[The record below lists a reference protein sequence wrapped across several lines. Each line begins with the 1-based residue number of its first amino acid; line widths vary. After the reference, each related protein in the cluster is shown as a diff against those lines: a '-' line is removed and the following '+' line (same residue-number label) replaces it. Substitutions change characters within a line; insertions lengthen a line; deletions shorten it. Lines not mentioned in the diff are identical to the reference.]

1 MPSCY
6 QQNETIATYSC
17 PAGEMRIRAS
27 GAGSTLGTSISPRTF
42 AFFVDELDGPD
53 SAVTISSSQEAISK
67 PRDSISSSRDSENAD
82 CEATSPEAE
91 GISLRRTVPRP
102 RPRPPPPPPPPRPP
116 RSDLGGRPPPP
127 RSRPASP
134 PPPPPTS
141 SAAYRELVVL
151 PLFVFFNP

>member
-6 QQNETIATYSC
+6 QQNETITTYSC
-17 PAGEMRIRAS
+17 AVGEMRIRAS
-27 GAGSTLGTSISPRTF
+27 GAGSTLGTSVSPRTF

-53 SAVTISSSQEAISK
+53 SAVTISSSRESTSK

-82 CEATSPEAE
+82 YEATSPEAE

-102 RPRPPPPPPPPRPP
+102 RPRPRPPPPRPP

-127 RSRPASP
+127 RPRPAFPLPPP

-141 SAAYRELVVL
+141 SA
-151 PLFVFFNP
+151 